1 MLTQLGALWAVARSH
16 GLELHHVKPH
26 GALYNMAVRDGKLA
40 DAIGRA
46 VAAVDSQ
53 LILFAPVRSE
63 LARSAEANGLRLACE
78 VFADR
83 NYRSDGSLV
92 PRTQPDALL
101 KDPEAAAA
109 RVLRMLRDGKVQ
121 SIDEVDVDVRAET
134 ICVHGDTPGAVE
146 FARVLRSRLE
156 KEGVE
161 IRAPARGTPRGR

>member
-1 MLTQLGALWAVARSH
+1 
-16 GLELHHVKPH
+16 
-26 GALYNMAVRDGKLA
+26 
-40 DAIGRA
+40 
-46 VAAVDSQ
+46 

-83 NYRSDGSLV
+83 NYCSNGSLV

-101 KDPEAAAA
+101 NDPETAAA
-109 RVLRMLRDGKVQ
+109 RVLRMLRDGKVR
-121 SIDEVDVDVRAET
+121 SIDGVDVEVRAET

-161 IRAPARGTPRGR
+161 IRAPKGMTKHE